1 MFNSAGVSEDGIDMS
16 HLAEEIDQLR
26 GQNAELWKLLDTIRQ
41 ENSQVGQHA
50 LHIKNMNVSR

>member
-1 MFNSAGVSEDGIDMS
+1 MS

-41 ENSQVGQHA
+41 QNAQVCQNLEHFGFLMA
-50 LHIKNMNVSR
+50 RYL